1 MRDSST
7 NALKGGGALALTNK
21 KKLILTYQY
30 DILEKSFWL
39 QSNLVERIHVNTYV
53 KQETFFL
60 LLMFECN
67 AKMWRPGKFWIFFNI
82 RFICVQ
88 GYILCKILWSG
99 GWERKEDLGKFEK
112 GERKTEENYIKNGGK
127 GLKNA

>member
-67 AKMWRPGKFWIFFNI
+67 AKNVTAR
-82 RFICVQ
+82 
-88 GYILCKILWSG
+88 
-99 GWERKEDLGKFEK
+99 
-112 GERKTEENYIKNGGK
+112 
-127 GLKNA
+127 